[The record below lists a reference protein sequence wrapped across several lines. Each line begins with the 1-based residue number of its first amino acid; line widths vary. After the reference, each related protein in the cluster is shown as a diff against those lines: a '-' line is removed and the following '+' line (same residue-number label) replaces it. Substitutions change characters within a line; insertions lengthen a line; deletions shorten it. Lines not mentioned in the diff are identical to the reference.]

1 MGVTEIVIQ
10 IRGAEVK
17 ILKGNNL
24 PCNIIKAQ
32 AAFWKKPNL
41 YFLVPTFPS
50 NESHL
55 RLRNDRRNDDVA
67 KKMTRGT
74 KLASLI

>member
-1 MGVTEIVIQ
+1 MGVIEIVIQ
-10 IRGAEVK
+10 LRGAQVK
-17 ILKGNNL
+17 ILIGNNL

-32 AAFWKKPNL
+32 DASRKKPNL
-41 YFLVPTFPS
+41 YFLVPSFPS

-55 RLRNDRRNDDVA
+55 RLRNERRNDDVA

-74 KLASLI
+74 KIAS